1 MKKWS
6 WRLGARLPD
15 AGHGVDVAVRRLHRQ
30 PHFRPVL
37 QDAVQV
43 RRPLREV
50 ILDRPEHPLRR
61 VGENVRRV
69 ERLVHEERVRIIA
82 RGEQQ
87 VLLLLVRLFLDLA
100 PLDVDVG
107 LVLHHVEELQTLVW
121 IGLVGDHR
129 HHLQGDLLGSHRIAG
144 VGIDVAGRHFRLLG
158 GAGERSGR
166 SRGAQDCRPQQH
178 VNLFHGISL
187 LNASLIVTPNHGHS
201 APVKEAL
208 SRCLSSLPVARGI
221 TACRGRR
228 RRAGRRP
235 RS

>member
-6 WRLGARLPD
+6 CGSVPD
-15 AGHGVDVAVRRLHRQ
+15 SQMPGHGVDVAVRRLHRQ

-50 ILDRPEHPLRR
+50 VLDRPEHPLRR

-69 ERLVHEERVRIIA
+69 ERLVHEERVRVVA

-87 VLLLLVRLFLDLA
+87 ILLLLVRLLLDLA

-107 LVLHHVEELQTLVW
+107 LVLHHVEELQTLVR

-144 VGIDVAGRHFRLLG
+144 VGIDVGGRHPGLLG

-166 SRGAQDCRPQQH
+166 SQGDQDCRTQQH
-178 VNLFHGISL
+178 AKLFHGFSL
-187 LNASLIVTPNHGHS
+187 LDPSVFGTPNHGRTT
-201 APVKEAL
+201 P
-208 SRCLSSLPVARGI
+208 SRAG
-221 TACRGRR
+221 CRGKNISRILR
-228 RRAGRRP
+228 EAGN
-235 RS
+235 SS